1 MPQPSLCVQCTFL
14 LNGSAWIKEKNYLVK
29 RFKIVCKIESN
40 IFWFVNL
47 SKNWFQKCIVE
58 HLIFWKSLIEKKNP
72 MKCYSSNSLL
82 SGTFIIWLH
91 LYTISRAVNMV
102 VFRSYLWILIT
113 IFFIF
118 NQWMRCYYEPE
129 FKSLDNRVTPS

>member
-1 MPQPSLCVQCTFL
+1 MPQPSPCVQCTFL

-58 HLIFWKSLIEKKNP
+58 HLIFWKSLLENKNP

-82 SGTFIIWLH
+82 SWTFVIWLH
-91 LYTISRAVNMV
+91 LQCIHYFACSQYSC
-102 VFRSYLWILIT
+102 FPFL
-113 IFFIF
+113 
-118 NQWMRCYYEPE
+118 
-129 FKSLDNRVTPS
+129 SLDLNYNFFHIQSMNAVLLWTRV

>member
-1 MPQPSLCVQCTFL
+1 MRYQYRGSLCPQPSLCVQCTFL

-58 HLIFWKSLIEKKNP
+58 HLIFWKSLLENKNP
-72 MKCYSSNSLL
+72 MKCYSSNY
-82 SGTFIIWLH
+82 LH
-91 LYTISRAVNMV
+91 Y
-102 VFRSYLWILIT
+102 LIT
-113 IFFIF
+113 SIHYFACSQYGCFPF
-118 NQWMRCYYEPE
+118 L
-129 FKSLDNRVTPS
+129 SLDLNYNFLHIQSMNVVLLWTRV

>member
-1 MPQPSLCVQCTFL
+1 MRYQYRGSLCPQPSLCVQCTFL

-58 HLIFWKSLIEKKNP
+58 HLIFWKSLLENKNP
-72 MKCYSSNSLL
+72 MKCYSSNY
-82 SGTFIIWLH
+82 LH
-91 LYTISRAVNMV
+91 Y
-102 VFRSYLWILIT
+102 LIT
-113 IFFIF
+113 SIHYFACSQYGCFPF
-118 NQWMRCYYEPE
+118 L
-129 FKSLDNRVTPS
+129 SLDLNYNFLHIQSMNAVLLWTRV

>member
-1 MPQPSLCVQCTFL
+1 MRYQYRGSLCPQPSPCVQCTFL

-58 HLIFWKSLIEKKNP
+58 HLIFWKSLLENKNP
-72 MKCYSSNSLL
+72 MKCYSSNY
-82 SGTFIIWLH
+82 LH
-91 LYTISRAVNMV
+91 Y
-102 VFRSYLWILIT
+102 LIT
-113 IFFIF
+113 SIHYFACSQYGCFPF
-118 NQWMRCYYEPE
+118 L
-129 FKSLDNRVTPS
+129 SLDLNYNFLHIQSMNVVLLWTRV